1 MSDSIKAELVYFY
14 IDVSRPE
21 GRKAYAELCEDLKEI
36 PFKKWVTQGRFPN
49 GTTNYG
55 LHKFIDSLK
64 EKLDIHLSW
73 EDSQV
78 FNREIHLETD
88 HLFED
93 QWNTAE
99 GFRLHNKAE
108 FDWPALHIREGYYIR
123 QNPQMIAVL
132 QGTAKCGYCNHQA
145 PVGEKDFCNK
155 CLHSPYLDES
165 SLYLL
170 RMEPIEKPERR
181 TGKFMKASQ
190 RAPLTQEELA
200 IVMPRYVEAQTKVQQ
215 KREKELRAAIKRD
228 LEQKV
233 ELAETEA
240 KGMLWL
246 LDAGISVENLIFYP
260 HTKTFC
266 FGWRQPV
273 SEEVRAEL
281 VEKLKQFPYDFEI
294 K

>member
-1 MSDSIKAELVYFY
+1 MSDSIKADLVYFR

-21 GRKAYAELCEDLKEI
+21 GRKAYEELCESLRKI
-36 PFKKWVTQGRFPN
+36 PFKTWVTQGRFPN
-49 GTTNYG
+49 GSTNFE

-78 FNREIHLETD
+78 FNREIHLKTD
-88 HLFED
+88 YLFKD
-93 QWNTAE
+93 QWSTEE
-99 GFRLHNKAE
+99 GFRLHNKALFE
-108 FDWPALHIREGYYIR
+108 WPALHIKEGYYIR
-123 QNPQMIAVL
+123 QNPEMIAVL
-132 QGTAKCGYCNHQA
+132 QSTAKCGYCGHQA
-145 PVGEKDFCNK
+145 PVGEKDFCDK
-155 CLHSPYLDES
+155 CLHSAYLDES

-170 RMEPIEKPERR
+170 CMEPIEKPERR
-181 TGKFMKASQ
+181 AGEYMKASK
-190 RAPLTQEELA
+190 RAPLTQEELE
-200 IVMPRYVEAQTKVQQ
+200 IVMPRYVEAQTKVRQ
-215 KREKELRAAIKRD
+215 EKERELRATIKRN

-233 ELAETEA
+233 ELAEIDA

-273 SEEVRAEL
+273 SEVVRAEL
-281 VEKLKQFPYDFEI
+281 VEKLKQFPFDYEI